1 MSESVNRQSEQNKRL
16 EDAWLAQMKFTENTW
31 DLPDGRKFLINTKSR
46 TNAPKINELRPVVDQ
61 VNNRLYVFDSDGEGF
76 LLKDYG
82 NNPKGALRAAG
93 YYWGAPSQ
101 ETWGH
106 VNRPVPA
113 SYDNDTFALIEEFG
127 VDILDKMNIVRC
139 ARGCCADPIEAPFN
153 HWRLSELS
161 TGRILARAAIR
172 MSDGDLIQLPDEHV
186 VYVAPTELSGEAL
199 EYDRFIRMVQM
210 FGEPFDAVNG
220 QPNPIYFDV
229 LQQYRD
235 GA

>member
-1 MSESVNRQSEQNKRL
+1 MSQAEQNKRV
-16 EDAWLAQMKFTENTW
+16 EDAWASQMSFRDPTFTSV
-31 DLPDGRKFLINTKSR
+31 DGREFVIKKMFGNV
-46 TNAPKINELRPVVDQ
+46 NAPMLSTLRPVVDQ
-61 VNNRLYVFDSDGEGF
+61 VKNRLYAFDETGEGF
-76 LLKDYG
+76 LMKDYG
-82 NNPKGALRAAG
+82 TGHMGANEAVRAAEFF
-93 YYWGAPSQ
+93 WGKPSQ
-101 ETWGH
+101 EKWGH

-113 SYDNDTFALIEEFG
+113 SYDKDTFALIEEFG

-139 ARGCCADPIEAPFN
+139 TRACCANPVEAPFN

-161 TGRILARAAIR
+161 TGRILGRAAIR

-186 VYVAPTELSGEAL
+186 VYVAPAELSGEAL
-199 EYDRFIRMVQM
+199 EHDRFIRMVQL

-220 QPNPIYFDV
+220 QPNPIYIDV